1 MLSMRR
7 LTILLGL
14 VLALPFVAAAQDSSK
29 FELFG
34 GYNYTHVSD
43 SGTGTANSN
52 GGIADMGYFPMK
64 WVGLIGTVA
73 YSHSNGYTVPSPGAF
88 NSAPTNSLSYLAGP
102 RIRFST
108 GRFMPYVET
117 LFGGVHRSNF
127 ETEVGLRLE
136 ISPPETSFATFVG
149 GGLDFKLN
157 HYISVRVVQLGY
169 LHASFNEFGPPSPQ
183 NDFNLSTGIVIRI
196 P

>member
-1 MLSMRR
+1 MRR

-14 VLALPFVAAAQDSSK
+14 VLALPFAAAAQDSSK

-34 GYNYTHVSD
+34 GYNYTHISD
-43 SGTGTANSN
+43 GGFNAANSN
-52 GGIADMGYFPMK
+52 GGTADVGYFPIK
-64 WVGLIGTVA
+64 WVGLVGTVA
-73 YSHSNGYTVPSPGAF
+73 YSHSNGFTNPLGTF
-88 NSAPTNSLSYLAGP
+88 FTAPTNSLSYLAGP

-108 GRFMPYVET
+108 GRFTPYVET

-127 ETEVGLRLE
+127 QTSTGLPID
-136 ISPPETSFATFVG
+136 ISGPETSFASFVG
-149 GGLDFKLN
+149 GGLDFKLT
-157 HYISVRVVQLGY
+157 HHISVRVVQLGY
-169 LHASFNEFGPPSPQ
+169 LHTTFRENGPPTPQ